1 MEETIKRVR
10 RALGVVTPKV
20 TLYDEAIKRLTE

>member
-10 RALGVVTPKV
+10 RVLGVVTPKV
-20 TLYDEAIKRLTE
+20 ALYDEAIKPK